1 MPLIFSLSDLSCG
14 FARAAFGR
22 LWGLRAP
29 RADLAMVLLKLR
41 TAGGLGLPDSAVTPF
56 DTSLE
61 SRKVWRTLLAADDAH
76 SATSPPVFTAGLV
89 GLIRLDAFLNVTGT
103 MQLHRNPGSC

>member
-1 MPLIFSLSDLSCG
+1 MG
-14 FARAAFGR
+14 AR

-41 TAGGLGLPDSAVTPF
+41 SVSGLGLPDGAVTPF

-61 SRKVWRTLLAADDAH
+61 SRKVWRTLLAAGDAH

-89 GLIRLDAFLNVTGT
+89 GLIRLDAFLNVAGT
-103 MQLHRNPGSC
+103 VQLRRNMGFC